1 MEVGAEARLG
11 WVDEYVGGDAFE
23 TTSIEHTFEKAEC
36 EVNREMGCCDKEMPW
51 DEEMG

>member
-1 MEVGAEARLG
+1 MEAGAEARLG